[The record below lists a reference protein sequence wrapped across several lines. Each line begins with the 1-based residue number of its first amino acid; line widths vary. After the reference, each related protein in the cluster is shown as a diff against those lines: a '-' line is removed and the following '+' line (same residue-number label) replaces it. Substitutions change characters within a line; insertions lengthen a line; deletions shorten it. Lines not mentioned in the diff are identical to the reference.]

1 MTALTFAID
10 ARQVALLGE
19 QMAKAP
25 AAVKDELRT
34 FVETVLPH
42 LQREVVERT
51 PTSQGTLRNSV
62 GFEVRELPGL
72 GIEGRVG
79 SSLGYAVPV
88 ELGTRPHFVGK
99 DGIDALEIWARQRLG
114 VRGKEARSAAFAIAT
129 KISRVGT
136 KGAFM
141 FRDTFEA
148 NQQEIADRLNAA
160 VARIADRI
168 GGGE

>member
-1 MTALTFAID
+1 MLRVELD
-10 ARQVALLGE
+10 AREVARLG
-19 QMAKAP
+19 QQIARAP
-25 AAVKDELRT
+25 EVVREELRG
-34 FVETVLPH
+34 FVATTLAH
-42 LQREVVERT
+42 LQAEVVERT
-51 PTSQGTLRNSV
+51 PTSQGTLRESV
-62 GFEVRELPGL
+62 GFDVRELPGL

-129 KISRVGT
+129 KIARVGT
-136 KGAFM
+136 EGAFM

-148 NQQEIADRLNAA
+148 NQGAIQAGLSRA
-160 VARIADRI
+160 VERIAQRI
-168 GGGE
+168 GDPQ

>member
-51 PTSQGTLRNSV
+51 PTSQGTLRASV

-114 VRGKEARSAAFAIAT
+114 VRGKEARSAAFAIAA

-136 KGAFM
+136 EGAFM

-148 NQQEIADRLNAA
+148 NQGAIQAGLSRA
-160 VARIADRI
+160 VERIAQRI
-168 GGGE
+168 GDPQ